1 MFNYYAVTVV
11 CLTSKN
17 NSFTKL
23 FPSQY
28 QHYLHLLVSVSKR
41 SKAAG
46 MPSPVSPKL
55 SPGTAGGYSSVSSS
69 SSTSSSVTIPQRIHQ
84 MAASYVQVTS
94 NFLYATEVWDQ
105 AEQLSKEQ
113 KGKPFKILGV
123 TYVIVTLLL
132 RCVETG
138 AHLSHCSTFVQDD
151 VNRLKVS

>member
-1 MFNYYAVTVV
+1 MLVFINLAWAD
-11 CLTSKN
+11 LRG
-17 NSFTKL
+17 
-23 FPSQY
+23 
-28 QHYLHLLVSVSKR
+28 LLVSDCFISISAPCVCEC

-69 SSTSSSVTIPQRIHQ
+69 SSASSSVTIPQRIHQ

-113 KGKPFKILGV
+113 KG
-123 TYVIVTLLL
+123 
-132 RCVETG
+132 
-138 AHLSHCSTFVQDD
+138 TFECF
-151 VNRLKVS
+151 SS

>member
-1 MFNYYAVTVV
+1 M
-11 CLTSKN
+11 
-17 NSFTKL
+17 
-23 FPSQY
+23 
-28 QHYLHLLVSVSKR
+28 LVSINLAWADFHGLWVTNCFISIPASCVSKC

-69 SSTSSSVTIPQRIHQ
+69 SSASSSVTIPQRIHQ

-113 KGKPFKILGV
+113 KGTFLMLEHMD
-123 TYVIVTLLL
+123 TSL
-132 RCVETG
+132 
-138 AHLSHCSTFVQDD
+138 HLT
-151 VNRLKVS
+151 

>member
-1 MFNYYAVTVV
+1 M
-11 CLTSKN
+11 
-17 NSFTKL
+17 
-23 FPSQY
+23 
-28 QHYLHLLVSVSKR
+28 LVSINLARADLRGLLISNCFMSISASCVCEC

-69 SSTSSSVTIPQRIHQ
+69 SSASSSVTIPQRIHQ

-113 KGKPFKILGV
+113 KGTFECFNSWMHHCTFTSWFLMFYLLINPTFLFFFSVWILRR
-123 TYVIVTLLL
+123 LFL
-132 RCVETG
+132 RTG
-138 AHLSHCSTFVQDD
+138 
-151 VNRLKVS
+151 